1 MKLDSLNHIG
11 VAVKDIEKTKDFL
24 KKNFEGEIIHEL
36 VSDAQG
42 IRFALVSLGELRL
55 ELMAAI
61 KEEGMISEFIS
72 QRGEGIHHLSFQV
85 KDLQSTAAFFERE
98 GLKTIRLPSEI
109 PGVEAIFLH
118 PKSFLGILVELFQK
132 VEESPSITK

>member
-24 KKNFEGEIIHEL
+24 KKNFEGEMIHEL
-36 VSDAQG
+36 VSETQG
-42 IRFALVSLGELRL
+42 IRSALISLGKLKL
-55 ELMAAI
+55 ELMAPLRGKGI
-61 KEEGMISEFIS
+61 ISDFID

-85 KDLQSTAAFFERE
+85 EDLQLTASLLEEKGF
-98 GLKTIRLPSEI
+98 KTIKQPPEI
-109 PGVEAIFLH
+109 QGIEAIFLH
-118 PKSFLGILVELFQK
+118 PKSFLGILVEFFQK